1 MAKNRKLTFLNYW
14 SHKMK
19 LFEIRLLFFLMGTRI
34 FKANYRS
41 SLEGGSDRRGSGVVI
56 GFGSDDG
63 TRGSR

>member
-1 MAKNRKLTFLNYW
+1 
-14 SHKMK
+14 MK

-41 SLEGGSDRRGSGVVI
+41 SLEGGSDRRGSGAVI